1 MGFDLDGRRVWV
13 AGHRGMVGGALC
25 RRLASEKITLLT
37 VDREVLDLR
46 RQADVEAWVRV
57 NRPDVVVIA
66 AAVVGGIKANDAYPV
81 DFLYDNLA
89 IQTNILRA
97 SAEAGVSRLMVLGS
111 SCIYPKH
118 AEQPIT
124 EETLLTAP
132 LEPTNQWYALSKIA
146 AVKLAEAYRRQHGL
160 DFISVV
166 PTNLY
171 GPGDNFDLDQGH
183 VISAL
188 MRKIHEAKRD
198 GRDEVEIW
206 GTGSPQREFVYVDD
220 AADGLVFLLQHY
232 AAQTPINLAGGE
244 EVSIRQLADIL
255 AGIIGYQGRFKYLT
269 DRPDGMPRKLL
280 DGSAVAAL
288 GWTPKTGLKQGLTET
303 YRWFVETGGQGRVR
317 G

>member
-1 MGFDLDGRRVWV
+1 MAFDLDGRRVWI

-25 RRLASEKITLLT
+25 RRLGNENVTLLT
-37 VDREVLDLR
+37 ADRRALDLR
-46 RQADVEAWVRV
+46 RQADVEAWVQA

-89 IQTNILRA
+89 IQTNVVRA

-146 AVKLAEAYRRQHGL
+146 AVKLAEAYRKQHGFN
-160 DFISVV
+160 FISVV

-220 AADGLVFLLQHY
+220 AADGLVFLLRHY
-232 AAQTPINLAGGE
+232 AALAPINLAGGE

-255 AGIIGYQGRFKYLT
+255 AEIIGFRGRFKYLT

-280 DGSAVAAL
+280 DGSAVAEL
-288 GWTPKTGLKQGLTET
+288 GWRPHTTLKAGLTKT
-303 YRWFVETGGQGRVR
+303 YRWFAETGGQGRVP
-317 G
+317 

>member
-1 MGFDLDGRRVWV
+1 MSFDLDGRRVWV

-25 RRLASEKITLLT
+25 RRLASEKVTLLT
-37 VDREVLDLR
+37 ADRKTLDLR
-46 RQADVEAWVRV
+46 RQADVEAWVTA

-89 IQTNILRA
+89 IQTNVVRA

-124 EETLLTAP
+124 EATLLTAP

-146 AVKLAEAYRRQHGL
+146 AVKLAEAYRKQHGL

-206 GTGSPQREFVYVDD
+206 GTGSPRREFVYVDD
-220 AADGLVFLLQHY
+220 AADGLVFLLRHY
-232 AAQTPINLAGGE
+232 AAQAPINLAGGE

-255 AGIIGYQGRFKYLT
+255 ADIIGFQGRFKYLT

-280 DGSAVAAL
+280 DGSAIAKL
-288 GWTPKTGLKQGLTET
+288 GWRPHTALQAGLAET
-303 YRWFVETGGQGRVR
+303 HRWFVETGGQGRAR
-317 G
+317 

>member
-1 MGFDLDGRRVWV
+1 MSVDLDGRRVWV

-25 RRLASEKITLLT
+25 RRLSTEKVTLLT
-37 VDREVLDLR
+37 ADRETLDLR
-46 RQADVEAWVRV
+46 RQADVEAWVKA

-89 IQTNILRA
+89 IQTNIVRA
-97 SAEAGVSRLMVLGS
+97 SAECGVSRLMVLGS

-146 AVKLAEAYRRQHGL
+146 AVKLAEAYRKQHGL

-188 MRKIHEAKRD
+188 MRKIHEAKCA

-220 AADGLVFLLQHY
+220 AADGLVFLLRHY

-280 DGSAVAAL
+280 DGSAVASL
-288 GWTPKTGLKQGLTET
+288 GWRPRTPLQTGLTET

-317 G
+317 